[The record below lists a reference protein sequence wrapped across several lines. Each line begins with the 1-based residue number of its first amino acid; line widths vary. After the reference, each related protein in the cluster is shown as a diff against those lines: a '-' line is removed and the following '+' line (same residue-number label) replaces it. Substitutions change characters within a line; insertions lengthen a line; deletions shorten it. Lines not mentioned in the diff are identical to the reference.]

1 MEKLDKNSPVPLYY
15 QLYTILLNDI
25 RNGVLKPGD
34 MLPTEVS
41 LMEKY
46 NISRATARQAIL
58 DLVQKGYVVR
68 KKSRGTFVKDSSA
81 SLSYLDKITGFA
93 AVSSLHGRVELTSKV
108 LAQEVIAAPASICGP
123 LKLNPGS
130 RVFYIKRI
138 RSIEG
143 TPTVYTEDWIPYEL
157 CDGIEKLDFT
167 DKSLLSV
174 LEKNYNVTPLHA
186 IRSFECCMAD
196 TEEQLTELK
205 VRQNH
210 PMLSFTS
217 LVLNDKNEPIEY
229 CNAIINGKYTVIE

>member
-1 MEKLDKNSPVPLYY
+1 MEKLDRNSPVPLYY

-108 LAQEVIAAPASICGP
+108 LAQEVIAAPASI
-123 LKLNPGS
+123 
-130 RVFYIKRI
+130 
-138 RSIEG
+138 
-143 TPTVYTEDWIPYEL
+143 
-157 CDGIEKLDFT
+157 
-167 DKSLLSV
+167 
-174 LEKNYNVTPLHA
+174 
-186 IRSFECCMAD
+186 
-196 TEEQLTELK
+196 
-205 VRQNH
+205 
-210 PMLSFTS
+210 
-217 LVLNDKNEPIEY
+217 
-229 CNAIINGKYTVIE
+229 